1 MMQAELLK
9 GRMIRMGIPNWK
21 RGTIS
26 LLLSLGLAGSQAQAQ
41 PLPSSGIPA
50 SPLTQLAEQSTTQTE
65 APPPVPGAGTEK
77 TLKVD
82 SFAVQG
88 NTLLTDQDIRAAVGG
103 FEGRDLTLAEM
114 KEAAAR
120 LTDLYRRKGY
130 LLVRA
135 IIPKQSFA
143 SNTVTIQ
150 VLEGKVGSVTIEG
163 GKHYSEDFIKNHI
176 DAATMDGNFQVDRF
190 QRQLLILNEY
200 SDLSAQAVLRPGSES
215 GTADIVVKVEDD
227 SPIHFG
233 LDYNNWGIP
242 ETGEHR
248 FGATFDAG
256 NIITDGDAF
265 RLRGVLQTPT
275 DDTTTYFQVRYDA
288 PINVNGTRL
297 GVEYQR
303 GDFSSGDGLAQIL
316 DVRGDTDII
325 SGYVTHA
332 LIRSL
337 NHSSDLGL
345 TISSKNV
352 NNHIFGNLPLAR
364 EDYLTARLDYKG
376 DWRSVGGRSLLA
388 ASLTKGFGGDGGL
401 FTSNPRASDDFT
413 KINLDA
419 MRIQNL
425 GTNFY
430 GMLRASG
437 QIGFDSL
444 YSMEQ
449 FMLGGISSVR
459 GYSQAELLGDSGY
472 AVTAELRWSPIA
484 ENPEI
489 FQVVTFIDHGGVSIH
504 DKFPGELPVDNLT
517 GAGFGFRS
525 SLNENTH
532 LTLDI
537 GFPISPSKTRRGDS
551 AVVYGGIQTR
561 F

>member
-1 MMQAELLK
+1 MLLAA
-9 GRMIRMGIPNWK
+9 
-21 RGTIS
+21 
-26 LLLSLGLAGSQAQAQ
+26 GLVGSWSSSTQAQ
-41 PLPSSGIPA
+41 PLPETGVQS
-50 SPLTQLAEQSTTQTE
+50 SPLQLNQDTAQSAESP
-65 APPPVPGAGTEK
+65 APVAGAK
-77 TLKVD
+77 TLKVE
-82 SFAVQG
+82 SFSVQG
-88 NTLLTDQDIRAAVGG
+88 NTLLTEEEIKSAVGG
-103 FEGRDLTLAEM
+103 FEGRELTLAEM

-120 LTDLYRRKGY
+120 LTDRYRAKGY

-135 IIPKQSFA
+135 IVPKQTFGSGP
-143 SNTVTIQ
+143 VTIQ
-150 VLEGKVGSVTIEG
+150 VLEGKVGEVTVEG
-163 GKHYSEDFIKNHI
+163 GKHYSDEFIKRHVE
-176 DAATMDGNFQVDRF
+176 AATVDGTFQLDRF
-190 QRQLLILNEY
+190 QRQILLLNEY
-200 SDLSAQAVLRPGSES
+200 SDLQAQAILKPGADK

-275 DDTTTYFQVRYDA
+275 DETSTYFQVRYDA

-316 DVRGDTDII
+316 DVRGDADII
-325 SGYVTHA
+325 SGFASHA
-332 LIRSL
+332 LIRTL

-345 TISSKNV
+345 TLSHKSI
-352 NNHIFGNLPLAR
+352 NNNIFGNVPLAQ
-364 EDYLTARLDYKG
+364 EDYLAARLEYRG
-376 DWRSVGGRSLLA
+376 DWRSVSGRSLLA
-388 ASLTKGFGGDGGL
+388 GSVTKGFGGDGGIL
-401 FTSNPRASDDFT
+401 VSNPRANDDFT
-413 KINLDA
+413 KLNFDA

-425 GTNFY
+425 GPGFY
-430 GMLRASG
+430 GVLRGSG
-437 QIGFDSL
+437 QVGFDSL
-444 YSMEQ
+444 YSIEQ
-449 FMLGGISSVR
+449 FALGGISSVR
-459 GYSQAELLGDSGY
+459 GYTQAELLGDSGY
-472 AVTAELRWSPIA
+472 AVSAELRWSPIK

-489 FQVVTFIDHGGVSIH
+489 FQVVTFIDHGGVDLI
-504 DKFPGELPVDNLT
+504 DQFPGELPEDSLT

-532 LTLDI
+532 LTLDV
-537 GFPISPSKTRRGDS
+537 GFPISPSETRRGDS
-551 AVVYGGIQTR
+551 AVIYGGIQTR

>member
-1 MMQAELLK
+1 MV
-9 GRMIRMGIPNWK
+9 IPKWK
-21 RGTIS
+21 RGAVS
-26 LLLSLGLAGSQAQAQ
+26 LLLVAGMLGYQAQAQ
-41 PLPSSGIPA
+41 PLPGTGA
-50 SPLTQLAEQSTTQTE
+50 MESPLQVTTQDTAQTE
-65 APPPVPGAGTEK
+65 SSASAGQK
-77 TLKVD
+77 TLRVESFKVE
-82 SFAVQG
+82 G
-88 NTLLTDQDIRAAVGG
+88 NTLLTDEDIRAAVGG
-103 FEGRDLTLAEM
+103 FEGRDLTLAQM

-120 LTDLYRRKGY
+120 LTDLYRNKGF
-130 LLVRA
+130 LLVRT
-135 IIPKQSFA
+135 IVPKQSFD
-143 SNTVTIQ
+143 SSTVTLQ
-150 VLEGKVGSVTIEG
+150 VLEGKVGSVTVEG
-163 GKHYSEDFIKNHI
+163 GEHYSQEFVKRHV
-176 DAATMDGNFQVDRF
+176 DAATVDGNFQVDRF
-190 QRQLLILNEY
+190 QRQMLLLNEY
-200 SDLSAQAVLRPGSES
+200 NDLTAQAVLRPGSEQ
-215 GTADIVVKVEDD
+215 GTADIVVKVEDS

-248 FGATFDAG
+248 IGATFDAG
-256 NIITDGDAF
+256 NLLTDGDAF

-275 DDTTTYFQVRYDA
+275 DDTSTYFQVRYDA

-316 DVRGDTDII
+316 DVRGDADII
-325 SGYVTHA
+325 SGFASHA

-337 NHSSDLGL
+337 NHSSDLAL
-345 TISSKNV
+345 TLSHKSVSND
-352 NNHIFGNLPLAR
+352 IFGNVPLAR
-364 EDYLTARLDYKG
+364 EDYLAARLDYRG

-388 ASLTKGFGGDGGL
+388 ASLTKGFGGDGGIL
-401 FTSNPRASDDFT
+401 ASNPRADDDFT

-419 MRIQNL
+419 MRIQNI

-430 GMLRASG
+430 GVLRGSG

-444 YSMEQ
+444 YSIEQ
-449 FMLGGISSVR
+449 FAVGGISTVR
-459 GYSQAELLGDSGY
+459 GYTQAELLGDSGY
-472 AVTAELRWSPIA
+472 ALTAELRWSPFA

-489 FQVVTFIDHGGVSIH
+489 FQVVTFIDHGGIDIH
-504 DKFPGELPVDNLT
+504 DQFPGELPESSLT

-532 LTLDI
+532 LTLDV
-537 GFPISPSKTRRGDS
+537 GFPISPSETRRGDS